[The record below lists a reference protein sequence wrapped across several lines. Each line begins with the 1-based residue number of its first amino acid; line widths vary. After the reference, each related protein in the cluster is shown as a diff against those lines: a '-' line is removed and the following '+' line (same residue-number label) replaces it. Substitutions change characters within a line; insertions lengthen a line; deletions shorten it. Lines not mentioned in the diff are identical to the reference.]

1 MRLKN
6 TILVFILLFT
16 TFAAK
21 AEGYRIAVQWEGLK
35 DSSLFLAHYYDTKI
49 YVNDTIQLDKQ
60 GKGTFSGK
68 EKLKEG
74 LYVLYLNEKIY
85 FDILVGAD
93 QEFAISTENSDF
105 ISKLKIEKAKESED
119 FLAYQNFLRKKQQD
133 RNELEK
139 QLKEGDSI
147 AMESAKN
154 KLQDLEKEM
163 LKFMKDEKEK
173 YPGTMY
179 SLFIKTADQI
189 IIPEPQFDK
198 NDPQYDS
205 LAFFYYY
212 NYRRDH
218 FLDNIDFGD
227 DRIINTPLLYPKLD
241 TYFNKILI
249 QAPDSIIPQAMKV
262 INQSR
267 KNKIM
272 FQYTTSFLL
281 NNSVQSKIMGMDE
294 VFLKIADEVFLKGEA
309 TWADSTRLAKI
320 AEEAYLTRYNLIG
333 RIAPEL
339 VMENIDGEMESLHQ
353 INAQYT
359 VLVFWEPSCG
369 HCKKEIPQLYKE
381 VYEKYIGQN
390 IEFFAVNIDDK
401 KEEWQKFVEEHELSG
416 WHHVWDTK
424 HQSKFRFLYNVKATP
439 LIYLLDKDKKIVA
452 KKLDITNLV
461 KLIDALLKKK

>member
-1 MRLKN
+1 MILKN
-6 TILVFILLFT
+6 KILTIILCLG

-154 KLQDLEKEM
+154 QLHDLEKEM

-294 VFLKIADEVFLKGEA
+294 VFLKIADEIYLKGEA
-309 TWADSTRLAKI
+309 TWVDSTQRAKI

-401 KEEWQKFVEEHELSG
+401 KEEWQKFVEEHELIG

-452 KKLDITNLV
+452 KKLDIPNLV